1 MGFEPTTTRS
11 TIWRS
16 TTELHP
22 PRNERY
28 TISPRIK
35 SQVAAQRKMHQHE
48 VTAITPL
55 EKNIQILLKLQAHF
69 GDFH

>member
-22 PRNERY
+22 PRNDEY
-28 TISPRIK
+28 IISPRIK

-48 VTAITPL
+48 VTAITL
-55 EKNIQILLKLQAHF
+55 SKKNIQIHLKLQAHF
-69 GDFH
+69 GDSH